1 MKNSLALFRL
11 TQHCLIPQNQ
21 HSTEGLPNTS
31 SVFPRMTI
39 NIICIYAHYAKYTWR
54 FAVFLICCQQTA
66 KIIDLLSANRQQTAK
81 NIPYEKVSFIE
92 KIL

>member
-1 MKNSLALFRL
+1 MDKKMAKNVGIKVA
-11 TQHCLIPQNQ
+11 QN
-21 HSTEGLPNTS
+21 
-31 SVFPRMTI
+31 
-39 NIICIYAHYAKYTWR
+39 YTWR

-66 KIIDLLSANRQQTAK
+66 KIIDLLLANRQQTAK

>member
-1 MKNSLALFRL
+1 
-11 TQHCLIPQNQ
+11 
-21 HSTEGLPNTS
+21 
-31 SVFPRMTI
+31 VD
-39 NIICIYAHYAKYTWR
+39 YTWR

-81 NIPYEKVSFIE
+81 NILYEKVDFIE